1 MSVFKEFTTF
11 FSNVVVGYSDDD
23 GTNQQVPSIIESS
36 NVMDSLSAKV
46 SETIG
51 KYENS
56 IYQNFTSDQKI
67 IVDCGSEKLTN
78 WHLKPRG
85 EQYTW
90 YGQKI
95 PNSGCVQY
103 GCCYDIN
110 QTANIKMS
118 AINETTVE
126 NHQEMF
132 NEIKQTLSN
141 EVSLVVGDTDSSL
154 DILNSAMNEVES
166 TSIEHIRKHLE
177 NITSQDIENS
187 QEIIVK
193 SFAPLRCKNTCNQ
206 PPTAGYINQSL
217 NVEIA
222 AENIITDVVKSISE
236 TYITMVSKTESS
248 ISNVDMKKLYIFA
261 IFTVLIIVTVYIIC
275 YLIVQLVYSF
285 FMKKPAKAFIAHIGA
300 TILTIL
306 VYIFL
311 AVVICI
317 IRSGGGL
324 GMVFCML

>member
-11 FSNVVVGYSDDD
+11 FSNIIVGYSDDD
-23 GTNQQVPSIIESS
+23 STEKQIPSIIESS
-36 NVMDSLSAKV
+36 SVMDSLSAKV

-51 KYENS
+51 KYENE

-67 IVDCGSEKLTN
+67 IVDCGSEKLSD
-78 WHLKPRG
+78 WHLKERG

-90 YGQKI
+90 YGKLIQ
-95 PNSGCVQY
+95 NSGCVQF

-118 AINETTVE
+118 AINQTTVE

-141 EVSLVVGDTDSSL
+141 EVSLVVGNTDSSL
-154 DILNSAMNEVES
+154 EILNSAMNEVQS
-166 TSIEHIRKHLE
+166 ASIEHIRKHLE
-177 NITSQDIENS
+177 NVTSQDIENS
-187 QEIIVK
+187 QEIVVK
-193 SFAPLRCKNTCNQ
+193 SLSPLRCKNSCNQ

-236 TYITMVSKTESS
+236 TYITMVSKTDSS

-261 IFTVLIIVTVYIIC
+261 IFTVLVLVTIYIIC
-275 YLIVQLVYSF
+275 YIITHLLYAFIV
-285 FMKKPAKAFIAHIGA
+285 KKPAPAAVAYIGA
-300 TILTIL
+300 TILFIL

-311 AVVICI
+311 AMIICI

-324 GMVFCML
+324 GMVFCMF